1 MSHVDGVDQ
10 APQDVVVEVDEDVL
24 AALVHGP
31 TQLRD
36 LSNPSVF
43 HTNKRVNEHAHGFVG
58 CLLVGSSSRSV
69 VAARSRRRSQTVFQ
83 AAHGACQSAGAWVV
97 NSVVRLR

>member
-36 LSNPSVF
+36 LSDPSVF
-43 HTNKRVNEHAHGFVG
+43 HTNKRVNERAHGFVG
-58 CLLVGSSSRSV
+58 CLLVGSRPRSV
-69 VAARSRRRSQTVFQ
+69 VAACSRRRSQTVFQ
-83 AAHGACQSAGAWVV
+83 ASYGACH
-97 NSVVRLR
+97 RLGVQRGIGL